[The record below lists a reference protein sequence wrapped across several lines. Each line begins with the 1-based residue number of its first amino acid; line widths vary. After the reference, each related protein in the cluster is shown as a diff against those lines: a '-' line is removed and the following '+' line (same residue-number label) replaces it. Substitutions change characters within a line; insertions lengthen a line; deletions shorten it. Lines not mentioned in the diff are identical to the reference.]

1 MIIFL
6 IENVCSKALSLKKI
20 LCFRLTCAYN
30 SLRSQS
36 PLPLFPPQK
45 HMRRCRLHPSPWDTR
60 CSAGSAERNLPKCR
74 VREQAMKEG
83 GHFMQNLVCL
93 LGTVWFYLCSQL
105 TSATSKIK
113 SFCWDTLHSVNGIAL
128 IGFGTLGGCAGQR
141 CVSLPCDALE
151 EEHV

>member
-1 MIIFL
+1 MFAAKLSHWRKYFASDWLVL
-6 IENVCSKALSLKKI
+6 ITVWDPS
-20 LCFRLTCAYN
+20 
-30 SLRSQS
+30 
-36 PLPLFPPQK
+36 LPLFPPQK

-151 EEHV
+151 EEHVWAH